1 MTTLRTPTTTSTTKP
16 ITTRQTNGWAKRK
29 HAVASTIE
37 EIILDFTQRL
47 SLLVESASTER
58 GEELIASIF
67 SGLGRE
73 DNSRL
78 GKAAQKQSARERRQL
93 IDLFTQHLTDAIDKS
108 MQARVRDLL
117 DRGIST
123 PAPDKQSSTDS
134 ASAPTKPAFTASE
147 TKVRRHVRPRPPVV
161 PPPPP
166 LDPEQIRRDA
176 EFARMR
182 VLLRPADQIAPPE
195 PTPVALPEPTKPQR
209 PSTPGESLRALEQEI
224 MSAVPFLADLGP
236 VRSGAQI
243 AVWAGQTRELRD
255 RLPPEQAAVMR
266 PAFRIFFEHLTQLR
280 AQLESNIVDA
290 LEPTWI
296 VPDWNTYIE
305 VNRAIVESRE
315 PAVDLERLQIHH
327 RTMLRALDLPHRRRA
342 NEQAS
347 AIITAAAAVL
357 PASDP
362 QLRTTVRRHGSA
374 WKAPATAQAPAAPP
388 QQEKQEV
395 APAPAPDASPKT
407 DSNTPETPDNDFD
420 RLWSK

>member
-1 MTTLRTPTTTSTTKP
+1 MTTLRTSTTTSTPKP
-16 ITTRQTNGWAKRK
+16 IAAQQNDDRAEQT
-29 HAVASTIE
+29 HAVAPTLE
-37 EIILDFTQRL
+37 EIALDFTERL
-47 SLLVESASTER
+47 LMLVESASRER

-67 SGLGRE
+67 SGLGGA

-78 GKAAQKQSARERRQL
+78 GKAAQKQAARERRQL
-93 IDLFTQHLTDAIDKS
+93 VDVFTRRLTDAIDKS

-117 DRGIST
+117 DRGISGQ
-123 PAPDKQSSTDS
+123 PADKQGGVANPPSPSK
-134 ASAPTKPAFTASE
+134 PTFPTLAASE
-147 TKVRRHVRPRPPVV
+147 TKVRRQVRRRPPVV

-176 EFARMR
+176 EFARLR
-182 VLLRPADQIAPPE
+182 TLLRPADQIAPPE
-195 PTPVALPEPTKPQR
+195 PVPFAPPEPAKPQR

-280 AQLESNIVDA
+280 AQLEANIVDA

-305 VNRAIVESRE
+305 VNRAIVEGRE

-347 AIITAAAAVL
+347 AVITAASAVL
-357 PASDP
+357 PPSDP

-374 WKAPATAQAPAAPP
+374 WKAPASAQPPAPPPP
-388 QQEKQEV
+388 QQEK
-395 APAPAPDASPKT
+395 APEPAADPETASST
-407 DSNTPETPDNDFD
+407 TETPDSDFD